1 MARYP
6 AEMQKALESLT
17 RLPGIGPR
25 SAQRIIFHL
34 LRKPLPE
41 TESLSRSLVDLKSK
55 IKFCSICGNLT
66 TASPCPI
73 CRDERRDHRLIC
85 VVEDPK
91 DVIALEEPG
100 KFRGVYHV
108 LMGKI
113 VPLDGFGPEDIR
125 IKELIGRVK
134 KTHPREIIIA
144 TSSDVDGETTAL
156 YLHRALKSTGLTMKI
171 SRIAAGIPV
180 GSALDFIDPT
190 TLMKALEGRR
200 PF

>member
-6 AEMQKALESLT
+6 VEMQNALESLT

-41 TESLSRSLVDLKSK
+41 TETLSRSLADLKSK

-66 TASPCPI
+66 TDSPCPI
-73 CRDERRDHRLIC
+73 CRDQRRDHRLIC
-85 VVEDPK
+85 VVEDAK

-100 KFRGVYHV
+100 KFGGGYHV

-134 KTHPREIIIA
+134 KIQPREIIIA

-156 YLHRALKSTGLTMKI
+156 YLHRALKSTGLAMKI
-171 SRIAAGIPV
+171 SRIASGIPV

>member
-1 MARYP
+1 
-6 AEMQKALESLT
+6 MQVALDSLT
-17 RLPGIGPR
+17 KLPGVGPR

-34 LRKPLPE
+34 LRVAPLE
-41 TESLSRSLVDLKSK
+41 TRTLARSLVDLKSK

-66 TASPCPI
+66 TVSPCPI
-73 CRDERRDHRLIC
+73 CRDDRRDHRLIC

-100 KFRGVYHV
+100 KYRGVYHV
-108 LMGKI
+108 LMGKL
-113 VPLDGFGPEDIR
+113 VPLDGFGPGDIR
-125 IKELIGRVK
+125 IKELLARVRK
-134 KTHPREIIIA
+134 IKPREVIIA

-156 YLHRALKSTGLTMKI
+156 YLHRALKGAGPDIKVT
-171 SRIAAGIPV
+171 RIAAGIPV